1 MSSSQF
7 GPSAPPPQKSGGGSV
22 LMIVLIVFGVLLLLC
37 AGACAGCVYLGQS
50 AVSSVA
56 AQVELSPVMI
66 ASMLA
71 TQSDQQVIDKLGEP
85 IEITASPLRTGSGE
99 LKSANEDFQFEL
111 KGPKGTAK
119 VKGSATKDAGTWKV
133 TAITVQTSDGATFTV
148 PPPAA
153 TGPDVNFTMPDVP
166 EETK

>member
-22 LMIVLIVFGVLLLLC
+22 LTIVLIVFGVLLLLC
-37 AGACAGCVYLGQS
+37 AGACGGCVYLTQS

-85 IEITASPLRTGSGE
+85 IEITASQMRTGSE
-99 LKSANEDFQFEL
+99 AAYRQFHEKFFGRL
-111 KGPKGTAK
+111 LRYLL
-119 VKGSATKDAGTWKV
+119 V
-133 TAITVQTSDGATFTV
+133 ITRGQEE
-148 PPPAA
+148 AA
-153 TGPDVNFTMPDVP
+153 
-166 EETK
+166 